1 MDARRPLVIGLTGSI
16 GMGKTETAR
25 MFARLGVPVHNADAA
40 VHELYEP
47 GGAAVPL
54 IAQAFPDCVSHGRVD
69 RSCLAA
75 RVRDTAALARLE
87 TIVHPLVALAQQAFI
102 AQAAEDG
109 AEMVVLDVPLLYE
122 TGAEARMDAVVVV
135 TAPEDVQRMRVL
147 ARPGMTEAMLDRI
160 LERQMPDVEK
170 RGRAHFVVETG
181 TGFDHAFAQV
191 EAIVKALRARGEKG
205 GDA

>member
-1 MDARRPLVIGLTGSI
+1 MGARRPLVIGLTGSI

-25 MFARLGVPVHNADAA
+25 MFTRLGIPVHNADAA

-47 GGAAVPL
+47 GGGAVPA
-54 IAQAFPDCVSHGRVD
+54 IGQAFPDCVSHGRVD

-75 RVRDTAALARLE
+75 RVRDAATLARLE
-87 TIVHPLVALAQQAFI
+87 SIVHPLVALAQHAFI
-102 AQAAEDG
+102 AQATENG

-135 TAPEDVQRMRVL
+135 TAPEDVQRTRVL
-147 ARPGMTEAMLDRI
+147 ARPGMTAAMLDRI

-170 RGRAHFVVETG
+170 RGRAHFIVETG
-181 TGFDHAFAQV
+181 KGFDHAFAQV